1 MPMKTLINEN
11 MKRALGLVVAAVSI
25 AALAACSKSGGTSL
39 SDRFARGQSTAGNN
53 NYYTMANGQSV
64 SGWGCIFNNSVNTF
78 NQVLT
83 GPQGF
88 MPVVTDLGQ
97 VSSSQASCQGNST
110 GIVFAGS
117 ITASAGA
124 GQIEMVIEDPECLQ
138 SNGTQCY
145 APIFTVS
152 QGMSVSGGGQTYQT
166 VVNQSGAQVVGEDN
180 YGAIIF
186 NGTFTN
192 NYWEGNVYWANNS
205 NAQSTSGTLGQFM
218 IPVNYVFH

>member
-1 MPMKTLINEN
+1 MKTLTNEN
-11 MKRALGLVVAAVSI
+11 VKRTLGLVAA
-25 AALAACSKSGGTSL
+25 ALTLAMLAACSKSGGTSL
-39 SDRFARGQSTAGNN
+39 SDRFVRGQSTGGGNN
-53 NYYTMANGQSV
+53 NYTTMSNGQSV
-64 SGWGCIFNNSVNTF
+64 SGWGCIFNNTVNTF

-88 MPVVTDLGQ
+88 MPAVTDLGQ
-97 VSSSQASCQGNST
+97 VNSSQSSCQGNST
-110 GIVFAGS
+110 GIVFAGA
-117 ITASAGA
+117 ITVNSGS
-124 GQIEMVIEDPECLQ
+124 GQIEMVIQDPTCLQ

-192 NYWEGNVYWANNS
+192 NYWEGSVYWANNS
-205 NAQSTSGTLGQFM
+205 NAESTSGTLGQFM